1 MIKNRI
7 PNEGNA
13 ENMIQRLRSY
23 IEPVNTAWFQELK
36 SASDENIEKW
46 KKHLG
51 LEEKK
56 LDFPSTYLEFLR
68 YACEGDGG
76 LFEKTIGVK
85 MSIESQFPYYR
96 HEIGRES
103 CRERV

>member
-56 LDFPSTYLEFLR
+56 LDFPPT
-68 YACEGDGG
+68 
-76 LFEKTIGVK
+76 LFRVFTV
-85 MSIESQFPYYR
+85 
-96 HEIGRES
+96 
-103 CRERV
+103 CRRRRWWPF